1 MKTIKSF
8 KFAGILFF
16 LLGLGIFSQTTAQTT
31 TWEFSDGSAGQGQW
45 KIVEK
50 SHVISEVHVIAN
62 GATVTNPLWLKCS
75 VEKLDDYGSYTYI
88 RIKQVENGKTQIREL
103 NLYWDEEKL
112 TRVNADGTTKNF
124 WLKK

>member
-16 LLGLGIFSQTTAQTT
+16 LLGLGIFSQTSAQTT
-31 TWEFSDGSAGQGQW
+31 SWVFYDGNASYSNW

-50 SHVISEVHVIAN
+50 SHVISEVYCAGGTTTAPTWN
-62 GATVTNPLWLKCS
+62 KCTI
-75 VEKLDDYGSYTYI
+75 EKLDDQGSYTYI
-88 RIKQVENGKTQIREL
+88 RVKYTDGNNVVQIAEL
-103 NLYWDEEKL
+103 NLYWGEEKL
-112 TRVNADGTTKNF
+112 TRVKADGSTKNF

>member
-16 LLGLGIFSQTTAQTT
+16 LLGLGIFSQTSAQTT
-31 TWEFSDGSAGQGQW
+31 SWVFYDGSASYSSW

-50 SHVISEVHVIAN
+50 SHVISEVYCFGGTTTAP
-62 GATVTNPLWLKCS
+62 TWSKCTI
-75 VEKLDDYGSYTYI
+75 EKLDDQGSYTYI
-88 RIKQVENGKTQIREL
+88 RVKDVQNGTTTMYEL

-112 TRVNADGTTKNF
+112 TRVKPDGSTKNF
-124 WLKK
+124 WLRK

>member
-16 LLGLGIFSQTTAQTT
+16 LLGLGIFSQTSAQTT
-31 TWEFSDGSAGQGQW
+31 SWVFYDGNASYSNW

-50 SHVISEVHVIAN
+50 GHVISEVYCFGGTTTAPTWSTCTI
-62 GATVTNPLWLKCS
+62 
-75 VEKLDDYGSYTYI
+75 EKLDDYGSYTYI
-88 RIKQVENGKTQIREL
+88 RVKNVQNGTTTMYEL

-112 TRVNADGTTKNF
+112 VRVKPDGSTKNF